1 MSSTQTLKKKK
12 KKKKIEIFLYTNL
25 MFHLINYPFY
35 YKKCLEKLFT
45 SYGSPVYFLPA
56 PNIPLFQKGVS
67 DEYALLS
74 LH

>member
-1 MSSTQTLKKKK
+1 
-12 KKKKIEIFLYTNL
+12 

-45 SYGSPVYFLPA
+45 SYGSPGYFLPA